1 MVELKNVIF
10 QEYILIEGAILDNNT
25 FAFCAELL
33 ENKQKGISIAYIFL
47 YATNQWLLVSQV
59 EMQPISVTFSPYDK
73 EEIFVLG
80 REGECARIK
89 GRNITRVDLSSDRE
103 DIGPFRKI
111 RNVGESIYVLGEDCS
126 LWMFKPD
133 GWLKI
138 RDELDEQHFQLES
151 VTDEFDED
159 ELFDK
164 LIENTEV
171 AFSFAGSSSN
181 EIYQVGT
188 SGKIWIFNGK
198 KWSEEATPTN
208 VTLSDICR
216 TKSGSYIIC
225 GSNGTVIIGES
236 QKWRIFEK
244 GDVANNYFSVTE
256 FLDKI
261 FVADGYS
268 LFKIENNRISRV
280 DFGISSNIP
289 AHFVTTRCEVVL
301 SLAAKE
307 VFISKDGNNWLSLLL

>member
-1 MVELKNVIF
+1 
-10 QEYILIEGAILDNNT
+10 
-25 FAFCAELL
+25 
-33 ENKQKGISIAYIFL
+33 
-47 YATNQWLLVSQV
+47 
-59 EMQPISVTFSPYDK
+59 MQPISVTFSPYDK